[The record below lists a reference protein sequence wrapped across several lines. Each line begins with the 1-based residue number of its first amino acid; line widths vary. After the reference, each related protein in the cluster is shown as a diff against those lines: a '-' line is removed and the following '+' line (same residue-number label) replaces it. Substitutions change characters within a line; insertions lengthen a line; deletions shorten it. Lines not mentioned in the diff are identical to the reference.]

1 MKTKLISIFLLTILL
16 LSACAK
22 STPTAPVSTDVTG
35 TEEVSMPGMDAQNG
49 CGKPGI
55 SFQVIGSAYCGSSM
69 AGSYLQYYDTVTGT
83 SAPLCAKPDCTHD
96 STDCSA
102 YTGQGA
108 SLSYYDGKLYWV
120 GNTDVA
126 NSNDKVLWCSN
137 TDGSDRQKVKV
148 ISMQDIIMEYQPQQY
163 FVHRGYLFFVG
174 QNDIVVSGEA
184 KLRYTLGCSP
194 LDDSTDFSIVYDE
207 SSTDS
212 MNITVRFYGNSVY
225 LSANTFAFDATQNRS
240 VTKSLKI
247 IKYDFLKTTS
257 IDIFV
262 ETDLADRYSD
272 FWVTEQGT
280 IYLPGLRGDQG
291 YIWEIKDGEKTEALT
306 FDAASSTPVPV
317 ENFAY
322 LIQMEGNTRC
332 ITVKDYSGQTLYEGP
347 LYPQDVPGVPG
358 NPGTNSDDSTA
369 NYSYAVIGTD
379 GSRLFLNHT
388 HFEAGNMQSYV
399 VMVDV
404 ADNMKATL
412 LWSGAD

>member
-1 MKTKLISIFLLTILL
+1 
-16 LSACAK
+16 
-22 STPTAPVSTDVTG
+22 
-35 TEEVSMPGMDAQNG
+35 
-49 CGKPGI
+49 
-55 SFQVIGSAYCGSSM
+55 
-69 AGSYLQYYDTVTGT
+69 
-83 SAPLCAKPDCTHD
+83 
-96 STDCSA
+96 
-102 YTGQGA
+102 
-108 SLSYYDGKLYWV
+108 
-120 GNTDVA
+120 
-126 NSNDKVLWCSN
+126 
-137 TDGSDRQKVKV
+137 
-148 ISMQDIIMEYQPQQY
+148 
-163 FVHRGYLFFVG
+163 
-174 QNDIVVSGEA
+174 
-184 KLRYTLGCSP
+184 
-194 LDDSTDFSIVYDE
+194 
-207 SSTDS
+207 

-332 ITVKDYSGQTLYEGP
+332 ITVKDYSGEPLYEGP

-388 HFEAGNMQSYV
+388 RFEAGNMQSYV

>member
-1 MKTKLISIFLLTILL
+1 MKKKLVASFLLAALL
-16 LSACAK
+16 LSACAAPAPAA
-22 STPTAPVSTDVTG
+22 PTAPTD

-163 FVHRGYLFFVG
+163 FVHRGNLFFLG
-174 QNDIVVSGEA
+174 QNNTVSSGEA
-184 KLRYTLGCSP
+184 KIQYTLGYAP
-194 LDDSTDFSIVYDE
+194 LDDSGDFTILYDE
-207 SSTDS
+207 ASADT
-212 MNITVRFYGNSVY
+212 IFLTVRFHGDSVY
-225 LSANTFAFDATQNRS
+225 LCVNQAVYEESLHHTLATKL
-240 VTKSLKI
+240 TI
-247 IKYDFLKTTS
+247 TEYDIPTGTATE
-257 IDIFV
+257 IFT
-262 ETDLADRYSD
+262 ETDLAELYDE
-272 FWVTEQGT
+272 FWVTAQGT
-280 IYLPGLRGDQG
+280 IYLPGTRGDQG
-291 YIWEIKDGEKTEALT
+291 YIWEIKDGEKTEVLT
-306 FDAASSTPVPV
+306 FDGTYNTPVPV

-322 LIQMEGNTRC
+322 LIQMKGKNRC
-332 ITVKDYSGQTLYEGP
+332 ITVKNYSGQTLYDGP
-347 LYPQDVPGVPG
+347 LYPQGIPGVPG
-358 NPGTNSDDSTA
+358 NPGADSDDPTE
-369 NYSYAVIGTD
+369 NYGYAVIGSD
-379 GSRLFLNHT
+379 GTQLFFNHT
-388 HFEAGNMQSYV
+388 CFGGNEIQSYT

>member
-1 MKTKLISIFLLTILL
+1 
-16 LSACAK
+16 
-22 STPTAPVSTDVTG
+22 
-35 TEEVSMPGMDAQNG
+35 
-49 CGKPGI
+49 
-55 SFQVIGSAYCGSSM
+55 M

-163 FVHRGYLFFVG
+163 FIHRGYLFFVG

-225 LSANTFAFDATQNRS
+225 LSANTFTFDATQNRS
-240 VTKSLKI
+240 VAKSLKI

-272 FWVTEQGT
+272 FWVTAQGT

-291 YIWEIKDGEKTEALT
+291 YIWEIKDGEKTEVLT

-332 ITVKDYSGQTLYEGP
+332 ITVKDYSGQTLYDGP
-347 LYPQDVPGVPG
+347 LYPHDIPGVPG
-358 NPGTNSDDSTA
+358 NPGVDSDDPTK
-369 NYSYAVIGTD
+369 NYGYAVIGSNGTNLFFNH
-379 GSRLFLNHT
+379 SR
-388 HFEAGNMQSYV
+388 FEENEIQSYT

>member
-1 MKTKLISIFLLTILL
+1 MKKKLVALFLLAALL

-22 STPTAPVSTDVTG
+22 PAPAAPTAPTG
-35 TEEVSMPGMDAQNG
+35 TKEASMPGMDAQNG

-120 GNTDVA
+120 GQ
-126 NSNDKVLWCSN
+126 SNDSATNDDALWCSN
-137 TDGSDRQKVKV
+137 TDGSDRQQIKV
-148 ISMQDIIMEYQPQQY
+148 ISMQNVILAYQPQQY
-163 FVHRGYLFFVG
+163 FIHRGNLFFLG
-174 QNDIVVSGEA
+174 QNNTVSSGEA
-184 KLRYTLGCSP
+184 KIQYTLGYAP
-194 LDDSTDFSIVYDE
+194 LDDSADFTILYDE
-207 SSTDS
+207 ASADT
-212 MNITVRFYGNSVY
+212 IFLTVRFHGDSVY
-225 LSANTFAFDATQNRS
+225 LCVNQAVFEE
-240 VTKSLKI
+240 SLNHMLTTSLTI
-247 IKYDFLKTTS
+247 TKYDIPTGTATE
-257 IDIFV
+257 IFA
-262 ETDLADRYSD
+262 ETDLADQYD
-272 FWVTEQGT
+272 EFWVTEQGT

-322 LIQMEGNTRC
+322 LIQMKGNTRC

-388 HFEAGNMQSYV
+388 RFEAGNMQSYV